1 MYLRLTSKMRIE
13 QRQVCSITRI
23 IFHNFCIKSL
33 PRLSARYQIK
43 KMRNYPIPYVHLNEQ
58 WFKDIVD
65 CQREIRCLSHADY
78 YGKPRHERSWWLHI
92 PKGIREDWLSRP
104 VENCNDI
111 GCGYSTLALYCRRL
125 LNCSVYCI
133 DFREILSPLLAK
145 KYGIKFSLCN
155 AEIEPIPWN
164 LNFDIIVFTEI
175 LEHLNFHPTPTQRL

>member
-1 MYLRLTSKMRIE
+1 MRIE